1 MCRRRVRQG
10 PDGEHDRLVRNRV
23 DQVAA
28 ALEDPSQVE
37 PATAE
42 YVDWYNHRRLRGET
56 GHVPPVEYENDHYL
70 AATESQVTP
79 NV

>member
-1 MCRRRVRQG
+1 M
-10 PDGEHDRLVRNRV
+10 
-23 DQVAA
+23 
-28 ALEDPSQVE
+28 EDPSQVE